1 MKKEFNQAEYIKEY
15 RKKHYSTFNVDMIK
29 EDREKLK
36 KLISEN
42 GFSSSRE
49 FLEKCIE
56 IMESENNPI
65 KKEPND

>member
-42 GFSSSRE
+42 GFPSSRE